1 MFGIVD
7 CNNFYASCER
17 VFNPKLENKAVVILS
32 NNDGCIIARSNEA
45 KALGIPMGAPVFK
58 FTEVLIANK
67 VHVFSSNYSLYGD
80 MSERVMTTIASFVKD
95 IEIYSIDECFLDFTG
110 YQYLK
115 LPEFARELKT
125 NVKKHTG
132 IPISIG
138 IAPTKTLAKVA
149 NRASKKSS
157 ELNGVCILDSTIKIE
172 NILKT
177 FPIEDVW
184 GIGKKYATLLKNNK
198 INTAYELTQANNSW
212 IKKNL
217 KTVGLRTVEELR
229 GIKCNDL
236 ELETDDKKAVCTSR
250 SFGKSITDFTTV
262 AEALA
267 NYASICAEKIRRQ
280 NSVANCVTVFVKT
293 NRYRVSDSQ
302 YYKVKS
308 MELNVATNNTPKIIE
323 HSHELLKSIWKQGYN
338 YSKCGI
344 ILSNLISENNVQQSL
359 FDNVDTISN
368 KVTMNLLDLI
378 NKRYGKNTLR
388 LATQGYKQ
396 EWKAKQNNLSK
407 KYTTDWKEILK
418 INI

>member
-17 VFNPKLENKAVVILS
+17 VFNPKLENKPVVILS

-58 FTEVLIANK
+58 FNDILIANK
-67 VHVFSSNYSLYGD
+67 VNVFSSNYALYGD
-80 MSERVMTTIASFVKD
+80 MSERVMTTIASFVGD

-115 LPEFARELKT
+115 LPAFASELKT

-157 ELNGVCILDSTIKIE
+157 ELNGVCILDNTTKIE

-184 GIGKKYATLLKNNK
+184 GIGRKYAIFLKSNN
-198 INTAYELTQANNSW
+198 INTAYELTQANNYW
-212 IKKNL
+212 IKQHL
-217 KTVGLRTVEELR
+217 KTVGLRTVQELR
-229 GIKCNDL
+229 GIPCNDL
-236 ELETDDKKAVCTSR
+236 ELEPNDKKTVCTAR
-250 SFGKSITDFTTV
+250 SFGKSLTNFVTV

-267 NYASICAEKIRRQ
+267 NYASVCTEKIRKQ
-280 NSVANCVTVFVKT
+280 KSATNCVTVFLKT
-293 NRYRVSDSQ
+293 NRYRASEPQ
-302 YYKVKS
+302 YYQIKS

-323 HSHELLKSIWKQGYN
+323 CSHELLKNIWKQGYN

-344 ILSNLISENNVQQSL
+344 ILSNLIPENNVQQSL
-359 FDNVDTISN
+359 FDNGDTVSN
-368 KVTMNLLDLI
+368 KITMNLLDII
-378 NKRYGKNTLR
+378 NKRHGKNTLK
-388 LATQGYKQ
+388 LATQGFKQ
-396 EWKAKQNNLSK
+396 EWKAKQDNLSK

>member
-1 MFGIVD
+1 MFGIID

-58 FTEVLIANK
+58 FAEALIANK
-67 VHVFSSNYSLYGD
+67 VHVFSSNYALYGD

-95 IEIYSIDECFLDFTG
+95 IEIYSIDECFVDFTG

-149 NRASKKSS
+149 NRVSKKSL
-157 ELNGVCILDSTIKIE
+157 ELNGVCILDNTIKIE

-177 FPIEDVW
+177 FPVEDVW
-184 GIGKKYATLLKNNK
+184 GIGKKYANLLKNNK
-198 INTAYELTQANNSW
+198 INTAYELTQANNNW
-212 IKKNL
+212 IKQHL

-236 ELETDDKKAVCTSR
+236 ELESVDKKGVCTSR
-250 SFGKSITDFTTV
+250 SFGKPLTDIATV

-267 NYASICAEKIRRQ
+267 NYASVCSEKIRNQ
-280 NSVANCVTVFVKT
+280 KSAANSITVFLHT
-293 NRYRVSDSQ
+293 NRFKTSDQ
-302 YYKVKS
+302 HYFKIKS
-308 MELNVATNNTPKIIE
+308 IELTQATNNTPKIIE
-323 HSHELLKSIWKQGYN
+323 QAQELLKTIWKQGYN

-344 ILSNLISENNVQQSL
+344 ILSNLVCENNVQQSL
-359 FDNVDTISN
+359 FDVGDTENDKI
-368 KVTMNLLDLI
+368 KMNLLDTI
-378 NKRYGKNTLR
+378 NKRCGKNTLR
-388 LATQGYKQ
+388 FASQGYKH